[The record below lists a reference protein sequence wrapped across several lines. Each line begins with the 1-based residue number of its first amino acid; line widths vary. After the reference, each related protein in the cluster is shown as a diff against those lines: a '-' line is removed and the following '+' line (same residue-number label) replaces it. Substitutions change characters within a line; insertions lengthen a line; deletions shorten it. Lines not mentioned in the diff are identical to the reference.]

1 MTGYYDDVREGL
13 IPEDSLI
20 HKDFKMLEQRIA
32 KIITNED
39 GKLQYDLNEIEIY
52 WLDKFEQLDDE
63 QLSAVFVAWDIEST
77 DRWARSMMEE
87 E

>member
-1 MTGYYDDVREGL
+1 MSDDLR
-13 IPEDSLI
+13 
-20 HKDFKMLEQRIA
+20 MLQGAVTLRKIAQRIA

-63 QLSAVFVAWDIEST
+63 QLSAVFVAWEIEST

>member
-1 MTGYYDDVREGL
+1 MRRMSDDLR
-13 IPEDSLI
+13 
-20 HKDFKMLEQRIA
+20 MLQGAVTLRKIAQRIA

-63 QLSAVFVAWDIEST
+63 QLSAVFVAWEIEYK
-77 DRWARSMMEE
+77 DRWARMMMEE